1 MAVSAFEYS
10 NPRVE
15 RIVFGRGVVRR
26 LADEVRRLEA
36 RRVFVVTSP
45 SIARTYLLDAVRSAL
60 GDLCAGV
67 FDTVKPHSPT
77 DSVAVAAGQAAAVAA
92 DALVSVGGGSSIDT
106 AKGVAAFLAEGRPL
120 KELAT
125 RFIPPDQKQVPPMP
139 APKLPH
145 LAVPTTFSG
154 GEYSYSAGLAE
165 AGRKLILADSKL
177 SPRTVMLDPEAAR
190 TAPPRLLAASG
201 MNALAHCVEAVYS
214 TQTQTLSQAWCLAA
228 IGPITTFLP
237 RLVADTN
244 DLEAIGEM
252 QVAATLSSMGVYSA
266 WTGIHHGIV
275 HVIGGRFTV
284 PHANIHALM
293 LPYAMRWNLDGTTE
307 AMARMARA
315 MGVRETDD
323 AKAAAAA
330 PEVVYGMNVAM
341 GLPLRLR
348 ELEIPRDALPSL
360 AEAALEDISTHN
372 NPKKIHS
379 ASQVLECLE
388 MAW

>member
-15 RIVFGRGVVRR
+15 RIVFGRGAVGR
-26 LADEVRRLEA
+26 LADEVRRLGA
-36 RRVFVVTSP
+36 SRVFVVTSP

-60 GDLCAGV
+60 DGLCVGV

-77 DSVAVAAGQAAAVAA
+77 DSVVAAAGQAAAASA
-92 DALVSVGGGSSIDT
+92 DAFVSVGGGSSIDT
-106 AKGVAAFLAEGRPL
+106 AKGMAAYLAEGRPL
-120 KELAT
+120 KSLAT
-125 RFIPPDQKQVPPMP
+125 HFIPPDRKEVPDMP

-145 LAVPTTFSG
+145 VAIPTTFSG

-165 AGRKLILADSKL
+165 AGHKLILADPKL
-177 SPRTVMLDPEAAR
+177 SPRVVLLDPEAAQ

-201 MNALAHCVEAVYS
+201 MNALAHCVEAIYS
-214 TQTQTLSQAWCLAA
+214 TQTQVLSQAYCLAA
-228 IGPITTFLP
+228 VGPIAAYLP
-237 RLVADTN
+237 RLVADMD

-252 QVAATLSSMGVYSA
+252 QVAACLSSMGVYSA

-275 HVIGGRFTV
+275 HVVGGRFTV
-284 PHANIHALM
+284 PHAHIHALM

-307 AMARMARA
+307 AMARIARA
-315 MGVRETDD
+315 MGVGEPDD
-323 AKAAAAA
+323 LKAAARA
-330 PEVVYGMNVAM
+330 PEVVYEMNVEM

-348 ELEIPRDALPSL
+348 DLDIPRDALPSL
-360 AEAALEDISTHN
+360 AEAALDDISTHN

>member
-1 MAVSAFEYS
+1 M
-10 NPRVE
+10 
-15 RIVFGRGVVRR
+15 
-26 LADEVRRLEA
+26 
-36 RRVFVVTSP
+36 
-45 SIARTYLLDAVRSAL
+45 
-60 GDLCAGV
+60 
-67 FDTVKPHSPT
+67 
-77 DSVAVAAGQAAAVAA
+77 
-92 DALVSVGGGSSIDT
+92 SVGGGSSIDT
-106 AKGVAAFLAEGRPL
+106 AKGMAALLAEGRPL
-120 KELAT
+120 KDLAT
-125 RFIPPDQKQVPPMP
+125 HFIPPDKKEVPPMP
-139 APKLPH
+139 VPKLPH
-145 LAVPTTFSG
+145 VSIPTTFSG

-165 AGRKLILADSKL
+165 GGHKLILADPKM
-177 SPRTVMLDPEAAR
+177 SPRTVMLDPEAAQ
-190 TAPPRLLAASG
+190 TAPPKLLAASG

-214 TQTQTLSQAWCLAA
+214 TQTQILSQAYCMAA
-228 IGPITTFLP
+228 IGPITTYLP
-237 RLVADTN
+237 RLVADMN

-307 AMARMARA
+307 AMARMARV
-315 MGVRETDD
+315 MGVNEPDD
-323 AKAAAAA
+323 VKAAAEA
-330 PEVVYGMNVAM
+330 PEVVYGMNVKM

-348 ELEIPRDALPSL
+348 DLEIPRDALPSL
-360 AEAALEDISTHN
+360 AEAALDDISTHN

>member
-15 RIVFGRGVVRR
+15 RIVFGRGAVGR
-26 LADEVRRLEA
+26 LADEVRRLGA
-36 RRVFVVTSP
+36 SRVFVVTSP

-60 GDLCAGV
+60 GGLCVGV

-77 DSVAVAAGQAAAVAA
+77 DSVVAAAGQASAASA
-92 DALVSVGGGSSIDT
+92 DAFVSVGGGSSIDT
-106 AKGVAAFLAEGRPL
+106 AKGMAAYLAEGRPL
-120 KELAT
+120 KSLAT
-125 RFIPPDQKQVPPMP
+125 HFIPPDRKEVPDMP

-145 LAVPTTFSG
+145 VAIPTTFSG

-165 AGRKLILADSKL
+165 AGHKLILADPKL
-177 SPRTVMLDPEAAR
+177 SPRVVLLDPEAAQ

-201 MNALAHCVEAVYS
+201 MNALAHCVEAIYS
-214 TQTQTLSQAWCLAA
+214 TQTQVLSQAYCLAA
-228 IGPITTFLP
+228 VGPIAAYLP
-237 RLVADTN
+237 RLVADMD

-252 QVAATLSSMGVYSA
+252 QVAACLSSMGVYSA

-275 HVIGGRFTV
+275 HVVGGRFTV
-284 PHANIHALM
+284 PHAHIHALM

-307 AMARMARA
+307 AMARIARA
-315 MGVRETDD
+315 MGVGEPDD
-323 AKAAAAA
+323 GKAAARA
-330 PEVVYGMNVAM
+330 PEVVYEMNVEM

-348 ELEIPRDALPSL
+348 DLDILRDALPSL
-360 AEAALEDISTHN
+360 AEAALDDISTHN

>member
-15 RIVFGRGVVRR
+15 RIVFGRGTVGR
-26 LADEVRRLEA
+26 LADEVRRLGA
-36 RRVFVVTSP
+36 SRVFVVTSP

-60 GDLCAGV
+60 GGLCVGV

-77 DSVAVAAGQAAAVAA
+77 DSVVAAAGQASAASA
-92 DALVSVGGGSSIDT
+92 DAFVSVGGGSSIDT
-106 AKGVAAFLAEGRPL
+106 AKGMAAYLAEGRPL
-120 KELAT
+120 KSLAT
-125 RFIPPDQKQVPPMP
+125 HFIPPDRKEVPDMP

-145 LAVPTTFSG
+145 VAIPTTFSG

-165 AGRKLILADSKL
+165 AGHKLILADPKL
-177 SPRTVMLDPEAAR
+177 SPRVVLLDPEAAQ

-201 MNALAHCVEAVYS
+201 MNALAHCVEAIYS
-214 TQTQTLSQAWCLAA
+214 TQTQVLSQAYCLAA
-228 IGPITTFLP
+228 VGPIAAYLP
-237 RLVADTN
+237 RLVADMD

-252 QVAATLSSMGVYSA
+252 QVAACLSSMGVYSA

-275 HVIGGRFTV
+275 HVVGGRFTV
-284 PHANIHALM
+284 PHAHIHALM

-307 AMARMARA
+307 AMARIARA
-315 MGVRETDD
+315 MGVSEPDD
-323 AKAAAAA
+323 GKAAARA
-330 PEVVYGMNVAM
+330 PEVVYEMNVEM
-341 GLPLRLR
+341 GLSLRLR
-348 ELEIPRDALPSL
+348 DLDIPRDALPSL
-360 AEAALEDISTHN
+360 AEAALDDISTHN

>member
-15 RIVFGRGVVRR
+15 RIVFGRGSVSR
-26 LADEVRRLEA
+26 LADEVRRLGA
-36 RRVFVVTSP
+36 SRVFVVTSP

-60 GDLCAGV
+60 GGLCVGV

-77 DSVAVAAGQAAAVAA
+77 DSVVAAAGQASAASA

-106 AKGVAAFLAEGRPL
+106 AKGMAAYLAEGRPL
-120 KELAT
+120 KSLAT
-125 RFIPPDQKQVPPMP
+125 HFIPPDRKEVPDMP
-139 APKLPH
+139 APKLSH
-145 LAVPTTFSG
+145 VAIPTTFSG

-165 AGRKLILADSKL
+165 AGHKLILADPKL
-177 SPRTVMLDPEAAR
+177 SPRVVLLDPEAAQ

-201 MNALAHCVEAVYS
+201 MNALAHCVEAIYS
-214 TQTQTLSQAWCLAA
+214 TQTQVLSQAYCLAA
-228 IGPITTFLP
+228 VGPIAAYLP
-237 RLVADTN
+237 RLVADMD

-252 QVAATLSSMGVYSA
+252 QVAACLSSMGVYSA

-275 HVIGGRFTV
+275 HVVGGRFTV
-284 PHANIHALM
+284 PHAHIHALM
-293 LPYAMRWNLDGTTE
+293 LPYAMRWNLDSTTE
-307 AMARMARA
+307 AMARIARA
-315 MGVRETDD
+315 MGVSEPDD
-323 AKAAAAA
+323 GKAAARA
-330 PEVVYGMNVAM
+330 PEVVYEMNVEM

-348 ELEIPRDALPSL
+348 DLDIPRDALPSL
-360 AEAALEDISTHN
+360 AEAALDDISTHN

>member
-15 RIVFGRGVVRR
+15 RIVFGRGAVGR
-26 LADEVRRLEA
+26 LADEVRRLGA
-36 RRVFVVTSP
+36 SRVFVVTSP

-60 GDLCAGV
+60 GGLCVGV

-77 DSVAVAAGQAAAVAA
+77 DSVVAAAGQASAASA
-92 DALVSVGGGSSIDT
+92 DAFVSVGGGSSIDT
-106 AKGVAAFLAEGRPL
+106 AKGMAAYLAEGRPL
-120 KELAT
+120 KSLAT
-125 RFIPPDQKQVPPMP
+125 HFIPPDRKEVPDMP
-139 APKLPH
+139 ASKLPH
-145 LAVPTTFSG
+145 VAIPTTFSG

-165 AGRKLILADSKL
+165 AGHKLILADPKL
-177 SPRTVMLDPEAAR
+177 SPRVVLLDPEAAQ

-201 MNALAHCVEAVYS
+201 MNALAHCVEAIYS
-214 TQTQTLSQAWCLAA
+214 TQTQVLSQAYCLAA
-228 IGPITTFLP
+228 VGPIAAYLP
-237 RLVADTN
+237 RLVADMD

-252 QVAATLSSMGVYSA
+252 QVAACLSSMGVYSA

-275 HVIGGRFTV
+275 HVVGGRFTV
-284 PHANIHALM
+284 PHAHIHALM

-307 AMARMARA
+307 AMARIARA
-315 MGVRETDD
+315 MGVSEPDD
-323 AKAAAAA
+323 GKAAARA
-330 PEVVYGMNVAM
+330 PEVVYEMNVEM

-348 ELEIPRDALPSL
+348 DLDIPRDALPSL
-360 AEAALEDISTHN
+360 AEAALDDISTHN